1 MTAIH
6 DLCANVNP
14 SRDIIDIGSK
24 RGRPRIWQPLSGG
37 YEQHPDGRVR
47 DRHRHLVTNPAI
59 IAALV
64 LPPGVAFLTL
74 ACCGCAV
81 RTDRGMLATTH
92 YSACMYRTLAAD
104 AGWRVT
110 PAARL
115 DPDRA
120 YTRDITVRQP
130 RVRSALS
137 EPMVIASN
145 GKRGAD
151 RRNRFMPWSTAIQH
165 LSCTGV
171 SAIRNHEV

>member
-1 MTAIH
+1 
-6 DLCANVNP
+6 V
-14 SRDIIDIGSK
+14 
-24 RGRPRIWQPLSGG
+24 
-37 YEQHPDGRVR
+37 
-47 DRHRHLVTNPAI
+47 
-59 IAALV
+59 
-64 LPPGVAFLTL
+64 FLRL
-74 ACCGCAV
+74 ACCGLKV
-81 RTDRGMLATTH
+81 RSDRGMLAATH

-104 AGWRVT
+104 AGWKVT

-151 RRNRFMPWSTAIQH
+151 RRNKLMPWSTAIQH
-165 LSCTGV
+165 LASTGV
-171 SAIRNHEV
+171 PKTCDSQRILNHEL

>member
-1 MTAIH
+1 M
-6 DLCANVNP
+6 
-14 SRDIIDIGSK
+14 
-24 RGRPRIWQPLSGG
+24 
-37 YEQHPDGRVR
+37 
-47 DRHRHLVTNPAI
+47 TNPAVL
-59 IAALV
+59 AALV
-64 LPPGVAFLTL
+64 PQCAAVFLRL

-92 YSACMYRTLAAD
+92 YAACIYRTLAAD
-104 AGWRVT
+104 AGWKVV

-120 YTRDITVRQP
+120 YSRDIAVRQP

-145 GKRGAD
+145 GKRGVH
-151 RRNRFMPWSTAIQH
+151 RRNRLMPWSTAIQH

-171 SAIRNHEV
+171 SKIRNHEVV